1 MRGPPGEK
9 PVKLPLPHLGLVPGP
24 RSSAPQSAAATPRR
38 RSAGRPLALAAVGA
52 ALLAVVGG
60 GVRAT
65 LSAIAENSAPTT
77 VTSGTLLLTLDDDG
91 AGLSTPIEDL
101 APGDSVDRFVD
112 LLNAGTLDATGLT
125 LALAADGDAVLV
137 ADGTAPATTRAL
149 NLSVDACTTPWDTG
163 ASTCAGV
170 ATALLGPTTLST
182 LVTSPQA
189 LAATFERGA
198 TMHLRLRFTLPDQ
211 TETSV
216 DGVPPTPT
224 IQGATVDV
232 TTTFRVEQR
241 DPTTTSG

>member
-1 MRGPPGEK
+1 M
-9 PVKLPLPHLGLVPGP
+9 KLPLPRLGLVPAP
-24 RSSAPQSAAATPRR
+24 RSATPRSTEPDATADAPRR

-52 ALLAVVGG
+52 AVLAIVGG

-65 LSAIAENSAPTT
+65 LSAIAENPTPTT

-91 AGLSTPIEDL
+91 AGLSTPIEEL

-112 LLNAGTLDATGLT
+112 LLNAGTLDAAGLT
-125 LALAADGDAVLV
+125 LALTADGDAVLV
-137 ADGTAPATTRAL
+137 TDGTGPSTTRAL
-149 NLSVDACTTPWDTG
+149 TLAVDACATPWDTG
-163 ASTCAGV
+163 ASTCAGG
-170 ATALLGPTTLST
+170 ATSLLGSTTLST

-211 TETSV
+211 SETSV

-241 DPTTTSG
+241 DPTTASG